1 MGPQHRA
8 LCREGCQG
16 DAHVAAGTALQ
27 QPQPLLRGALG
38 AHRPSYVPP
47 GPGGGR
53 GRGQL
58 RPCQSP
64 PSGHPVDLRDR
75 GEDGDGARNRRRQG
89 RLDSALPRSVPPTP
103 PQPLPAHFQCYGR
116 HRSAANQSETALSQL
131 VIGAELRPRPAYCS
145 LREGRSALKGPDHEK
160 ALRVNSSAAARW
172 DLMRPGGFRR
182 CHSPS
187 PGLREVSQHRHGGT
201 DSATR
206 GPAPTETGPVKPPL
220 TREFAHRCPGGGSK
234 QQASGMGDLPG
245 FGMGTQRGHNGAGT
259 RHGTRHDL
267 HSQPACI
274 WGGTSSTIPPCIRL
288 ELAAAL
294 QM

>member
-1 MGPQHRA
+1 M
-8 LCREGCQG
+8 
-16 DAHVAAGTALQ
+16 Q

-58 RPCQSP
+58 RPCRSL

-89 RLDSALPRSVPPTP
+89 RLDSALPRSVPPSP

-172 DLMRPGGFRR
+172 DLMRPGGPSRSPRSVAAASRR
-182 CHSPS
+182 DRQCH
-187 PGLREVSQHRHGGT
+187 
-201 DSATR
+201 
-206 GPAPTETGPVKPPL
+206 TGPCSYRNGSGEAPPYE
-220 TREFAHRCPGGGSK
+220 RICS
-234 QQASGMGDLPG
+234 
-245 FGMGTQRGHNGAGT
+245 
-259 RHGTRHDL
+259 
-267 HSQPACI
+267 
-274 WGGTSSTIPPCIRL
+274 
-288 ELAAAL
+288 
-294 QM
+294 